1 MSSRPFLRCGFW
13 LAVAL
18 ALLVSPSVQAFCP
31 TNGVRCGLGGAGV
44 THQDLTEETLE
55 DLAQE
60 LFALSHPT
68 LAMKQ
73 ASQEV
78 SKANAEVDDDQTNGF
93 KHFDGESFT
102 AGKQRLVTLFEGVRE
117 SLRAEDAT
125 AARRQLGQALHTLQD
140 FYSHSNWI
148 ESGRSGALPSLWR
161 SGEALPP
168 PAAADA
174 PTCKACEWVL
184 LSDGSLLVDCGDN
197 LLTPLLTTG
206 FYGGENEVPA
216 VPTKC
221 RHGGPFDTGPGPF
234 GGINKDSALQL
245 LSPHFGLHGAAAA
258 SALEASKQFIR
269 DLVAPLTEHQRR
281 LLFGVGPAL
290 ALVLDTS
297 GGWEGG
303 LLSQLVREASRIID
317 ARMGTAQEPS
327 RYILVPF
334 PSTSTGALGAMGDAR
349 EFKRALTSLK
359 TGGGGACSGPSMTA
373 VLQALGTAGQGVDLF
388 VFTRSSAGDEAL
400 ASAVSG
406 LARKRDARIHVFQA
420 GACGGDAVYRRLAS
434 ETGGQFFQLQALDA
448 LGLFHFVDATVR
460 ANAVELLSVVEPQG
474 GSRTFAVPV
483 DSSLSQVTFSVSGG
497 TSLRLTQPNGLPLLG
512 VEPGVRKIPLST
524 GMLVTVVNPQP
535 GTWTASMTPS
545 GGFSFRVSG
554 ESALRF
560 ERFELVEPFG
570 RPGHQGYAPLV
581 GLPLSAGAFA
591 QARLSGELAST
602 RFELRSQAGG
612 LLQTLALA
620 PEPGGA
626 PLEFFGPV
634 DLPSSPFA
642 IYAVG
647 STRGGEPYQRALVTA
662 RGPQPVRVVGPAAQT
677 LTPGTAASLVF
688 QVHNSGAVNTFR
700 PVLLADPRFPARVTP
715 SSLVLGPEE
724 TGTFTVRW
732 ETPRNTVPGTAT
744 ALTLAAESLVP
755 GGPHNFA
762 VVEALV
768 ASPPR

>member
-1 MSSRPFLRCGFW
+1 M
-13 LAVAL
+13 
-18 ALLVSPSVQAFCP
+18 
-31 TNGVRCGLGGAGV
+31 
-44 THQDLTEETLE
+44 THQDLTEEALA

-60 LFALSHPT
+60 FFALPHPT

-73 ASQEV
+73 ASEEV
-78 SKANAEVDDDQTNGF
+78 WKANAEVDDDQTNGF
-93 KHFDGESFT
+93 KHFDGESFA
-102 AGKQRLVTLFEGVRE
+102 AGKQRLVALFEGVRQ

-161 SGEALPP
+161 PGEALPP

-174 PTCKACEWVL
+174 ATCKACEWVL
-184 LSDGSLLVDCGDN
+184 LSDGSFFVDCGDN

-221 RHGGPFDTGPGPF
+221 RHGGPSDTGPGPF

-245 LSPHFGLHGAAAA
+245 LSPHFGLHGAAAE
-258 SALEASKQFIR
+258 SALDASKQFIR
-269 DLVAPLTEHQRR
+269 ELTAPLTEHQRR

-303 LLSQLVREASRIID
+303 LLSQLVREASRLID
-317 ARMGTAQEPS
+317 ARLGTAQEPS

-334 PSTSTGALGAMGDAR
+334 QSAAPGALSAMGDAR
-349 EFKRALTSLK
+349 EFKRALTALK
-359 TGGGGACSGPSMTA
+359 TGGGTCAGPSMTA
-373 VLQALGTAGQGVDLF
+373 VLQALGTAGQGMDLF
-388 VFTRSSAGDEAL
+388 VFTRSSAGDEVL

-420 GACGGDAVYRRLAS
+420 GTCGGDAVYRRLAS
-434 ETGGQFFQLQALDA
+434 ETGGQFFQLQAFDA
-448 LGLFHFVDATVR
+448 PGLLHFVDATVR
-460 ANAVELLSVVEPQG
+460 ANAVELLSVAETQG
-474 GSRTFAVPV
+474 GSKTFTVPV
-483 DSSLSQVTFSVSGG
+483 DASLSQVTFSVSGS
-497 TSLRLTQPNGLPLLG
+497 TALHLTRPNGLPLLG
-512 VEPGVRKIPLST
+512 VEPGVRTVPLST
-524 GMLVTVVNPQP
+524 GMLVTVMNPQP
-535 GTWTASMTPS
+535 GAWTASMTPR

-554 ESALRF
+554 ESTLRF

-570 RPGHQGYAPLV
+570 RPGHQGYAPLT

-591 QARLSGELAST
+591 QARLSGDLASA

-620 PEPGGA
+620 PEPGEA
-626 PLEFFGPV
+626 PLVFFGPV
-634 DLPSSPFA
+634 DLPASPA
-642 IYAVG
+642 AVYAVG
-647 STRGGEPYQRALVTA
+647 TTQQGEPYQRALA
-662 RGPQPVRVVGPAAQT
+662 LAQGPQPVRVVGPAAQT
-677 LTPGTAASLVF
+677 LTPGTAASLLF
-688 QVHNSGAVNTFR
+688 QVHNSGAANTFR
-700 PVLLADPRFPARVTP
+700 PVVLADPRFPARVTP
-715 SSLVLGPEE
+715 GSLVLGPGE

-768 ASPPR
+768 ASPAR